1 MKLAFHFNRPLAQFP
16 RSELSISNGNAALRA
31 ESVGFDLAADFLYSI
46 VISVDLMTFQTTVV
60 LRLVALPL
68 TLLAQISIFLSL
80 PEITKVIH

>member
-1 MKLAFHFNRPLAQFP
+1 M
-16 RSELSISNGNAALRA
+16 
-31 ESVGFDLAADFLYSI
+31 

-80 PEITKVIH
+80 PEIAKVIH

>member
-1 MKLAFHFNRPLAQFP
+1 MAMRLFGRRAWVLILP
-16 RSELSISNGNAALRA
+16 RIFLRM
-31 ESVGFDLAADFLYSI
+31 

-60 LRLVALPL
+60 LRLVVLPL